1 MVPRPSLLLPCALLT
16 CALLGTAGAQTL
28 LPLDSRPATRVLPAL
43 IAGLSGGT
51 PAVPPA
57 DLLGN
62 AQRGADPAA
71 LAAWLNAQPASGPL
85 IAALDALAYG
95 GLVQSRTSPLSAGE
109 ALARLAP
116 LRAWG
121 QRTGQPIYAFI
132 TLPREPDATDRERNL
147 EVVRA
152 MIGWAREG
160 VFRELH
166 VTWDDAL
173 PGSPAP
179 QEGATLAKDAPAN
192 VRVYPGADEVLSML
206 AARALSARERTLRVE
221 YSDPQAAKAVIRYE
235 GISLEQSAA
244 NHAQA
249 SGFRVVQRG
258 PADLTLYVFNGGNPR
273 WAAVQAS
280 SLLRAGPLAVADVEK
295 VNLGNP
301 RFWADLSTLRQTAN
315 LSALAAWGT
324 PGNNLG
330 SALAHAKLALDGVSP
345 QRQDALLAREY
356 ANDVI
361 YSASVRALLRRQL
374 PESALGS
381 PDAQA
386 QLLQLAKE
394 FFPLRIGNEYSL
406 KGAFLPWGRSFEWDF
421 NLQPK

>member
-1 MVPRPSLLLPCALLT
+1 MASRCSLLLA
-16 CALLGTAGAQTL
+16 ALLGTAGAQTL
-28 LPLDSRPATRVLPAL
+28 IPLDSRPATRVLPAL
-43 IAGLSGGT
+43 IAGLNGGT
-51 PAVPPA
+51 PQVPPVE
-57 DLLGN
+57 LLGN

-71 LAAWLNAQPASGPL
+71 LTAWLDTQPQGGPL

-95 GLVQSRTSPLSAGE
+95 GLVQSRTSPLSAAE

-116 LRAWG
+116 LRAWKERSG
-121 QRTGQPIYAFI
+121 GPVYAFI
-132 TLPREPDATDRERNL
+132 TLPREPDATNRQRNL

-160 VFRELH
+160 VFTELH
-166 VTWDDAL
+166 VAWDDAL

-179 QEGATLAKDAPAN
+179 QEGAALAEDAPAN

-206 AARALSARERTLRVE
+206 AARALSADERSVRVE
-221 YSDPQAAKAVIRYE
+221 FSDARAAKAVIRYE
-235 GISLEQSAA
+235 GISLVQSAV
-244 NHAQA
+244 NHAQG
-249 SGFRVVQRG
+249 SGFRVVEAG
-258 PADLTLYVFNGGNPR
+258 PADLTLFVFNGGDPR
-273 WAAVQAS
+273 RAAVRVS
-280 SLLRAGPLAVADVEK
+280 SLLRSGPVAVADVEK
-295 VNLGNP
+295 VNLGNA

-315 LSALAAWGT
+315 LSSLAAWGT

-330 SALAHAKLALDGVSP
+330 SALAHAKLALGGVSP

-386 QLLQLAKE
+386 QLLALAKE

-406 KGAFLPWGRSFEWDF
+406 EGAFLPWGRSFEWDF
-421 NLQPK
+421 DLQPK